1 MSAYMEPYST
11 RAMGIAEEALKR
23 CKEEGVAVSDA
34 VGWMVAIYGNRK
46 YQAGF
51 SDAMTLQEKAGK
63 TDGRA

>member
-11 RAMGIAEEALKR
+11 RAMGIAEEALRR

-51 SDAMTLQEKAGK
+51 SDAMTLQEKLDK
-63 TDGRA
+63 IDGRA